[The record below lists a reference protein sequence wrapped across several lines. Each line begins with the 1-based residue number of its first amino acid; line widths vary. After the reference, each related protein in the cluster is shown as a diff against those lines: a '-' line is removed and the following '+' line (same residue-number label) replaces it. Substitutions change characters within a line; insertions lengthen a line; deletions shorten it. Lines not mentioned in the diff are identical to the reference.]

1 MFCFE
6 LHHAVEVAEEVRT
19 LDGCR
24 IDVIVA
30 EFAQEA
36 TVAGVDSTADAAEVA
51 DVVVGG
57 AAVDVVNGHA
67 GRDRFVTP
75 GGIDGM
81 GGKNKK
87 VFAPGTSEL
96 EILRFAVLMRPIYP
110 IRIDL
115 YLAPVGI
122 DADTDDA
129 AVSVVDIERDTCF
142 RAGVLSVEGY
152 EFDTDVVEK
161 KRFLNHKTACSE
173 GCLFRKAVQK

>member
-6 LHHAVEVAEEVRT
+6 LHHAVEIAEEVRT
-19 LDGCR
+19 LNGGRVDALILQFMQKAAVSV
-24 IDVIVA
+24 IDEI
-30 EFAQEA
+30 
-36 TVAGVDSTADAAEVA
+36 ADAAQVA
-51 DVVVGG
+51 DVVVRG

-67 GRDRFVTP
+67 GRDGFVTP

-110 IRIDL
+110 IRINL

-122 DADTDDA
+122 DADADDA
-129 AVSVVDIERDTCF
+129 AVAVVDIERDTCF
-142 RAGVLSVEGY
+142 RAGVLSVEGHK
-152 EFDTDVVEK
+152 FDTDVVEK
-161 KRFLNHKTACSE
+161 KRF
-173 GCLFRKAVQK
+173 